1 MNATIQHTS
10 KWLKMESVVGY
21 AIFGLAGIVAPLVG
35 AGVYQKYGL
44 PNAPMGAAAGLA
56 AVALAV
62 YAWRLTWRI
71 RRWWHH
77 A

>member
-10 KWLKMESVVGY
+10 KSLKLESVVGY

-35 AGVYQKYGL
+35 AGAYQQFGL